1 MVVVLF
7 VLLFISVIINC
18 DLVYFFISCPTDK
31 ELKEANK
38 ALSEQV
44 SKLTFELWYVKN
56 KDKAKPTINAEEFKQ
71 KLNTLIKEV
80 QGDDEEDL
88 W

>member
-1 MVVVLF
+1 MADVLF
-7 VLLFISVIINC
+7 VLLFISVIINF
-18 DLVYFFISCPTDK
+18 VYTYVFISCPTNKD
-31 ELKEANK
+31 LKEANK

-44 SKLTFELWYVKN
+44 SKLTVELWYVKN